1 MAAAGLDA
9 VRIDLLWQAI
19 EPQPGRYDE
28 RHLRQLDAIFD
39 AARRHGLLVHPA
51 LFIGG
56 EVGDAFWDV
65 PWRGERHPHRD
76 PEMRRLQVDHVR
88 MLARRWRGDANII
101 AWDLT
106 DEPPF
111 WVVPDT
117 TDDDARGWTGALA
130 AGLRGEDP
138 DRLIT
143 IGTSGQE
150 VGWGAFRADVIGEL
164 LDFLCVHPYPI
175 YQPELYPDGLLA
187 PRMTHAAAF
196 ETALAGG
203 TGRPVMLHEFGA
215 SSANFDPEAIA
226 AYDRLLEWSSLGR
239 GATGYFAWCWTDA
252 EPSAYRRAPY
262 VRQPHETQF
271 GVTDHRGNLRPRGK
285 VLSELAAT
293 VATLDLDG
301 LASAG
306 PGPATTAIIVPHEYV
321 RPDDPA
327 PTAWLERP
335 PGCIARRRR
344 PFGATASPTSR
355 PSPGRG
361 STRSC
366 WRRGRTSR

>member
-1 MAAAGLDA
+1 M
-9 VRIDLLWQAI
+9 
-19 EPQPGRYDE
+19 
-28 RHLRQLDAIFD
+28 
-39 AARRHGLLVHPA
+39 
-51 LFIGG
+51 
-56 EVGDAFWDV
+56 
-65 PWRGERHPHRD
+65 
-76 PEMRRLQVDHVR
+76 
-88 MLARRWRGDANII
+88 
-101 AWDLT
+101 
-106 DEPPF
+106 
-111 WVVPDT
+111 
-117 TDDDARGWTGALA
+117 
-130 AGLRGEDP
+130 
-138 DRLIT
+138 
-143 IGTSGQE
+143 
-150 VGWGAFRADVIGEL
+150 IGES

-203 TGRPVMLHEFGA
+203 TGRPVMVHEFGA

-306 PGPATTAIIVPHEYV
+306 PGSGHHRDHRSSRV
-321 RPDDPA
+321 RA
-327 PTAWLERP
+327 PR
-335 PGCIARRRR
+335 
-344 PFGATASPTSR
+344 
-355 PSPGRG
+355 
-361 STRSC
+361 
-366 WRRGRTSR
+366 